1 MTMKINGG
9 RVNTQEMYANR
20 IEEKN
25 RSNGDKSKVQGR
37 SFDSIMIQNG
47 YKEKI
52 ESNIQD
58 MARKTAL
65 KNVYT
70 KDISD
75 ERIAQIK
82 EQVHNGTYQIDANLI
97 ADRLIRFR

>member
-47 YKEKI
+47 SKEKI